1 MHNSPLRE
9 LSIGEVLDQSFTLLR
24 RNLVPVMVLG
34 LVSFLPAI
42 LVGLFIPT
50 IGSFVSILGLPILA
64 AGCIWIADKGIR
76 GSEVDIAG
84 ALGAGFRGGPKL
96 VLLWPLWSFARSALM
111 VIFIVP
117 GALFVGAFFAWK
129 QVLLIEGDWSVLGRS
144 AKLSSGSL
152 GRIIWV
158 LFIAWLISSLPQA
171 GLTIGQFFAVG
182 DRDPLE
188 AMGSFNALDF
198 AVLMGTLVLTTFTQ
212 AYFNNAVTLLY
223 YDRRVRVDALDVETS
238 ADRFD
243 AALAVDPQV
252 GDSRAGDD
260 PSNSE
265 PVA

>member
-1 MHNSPLRE
+1 MPPRSHRALDMQNSPLRE

-34 LVSFLPAI
+34 LVAFAPAAI
-42 LVGLFIPT
+42 VGLFLPT
-50 IGSFVSILGLPILA
+50 IGSVVSILGLPVLV
-64 AGCIWIADKGIR
+64 AGCIWVADRGIR
-76 GSEVDIAG
+76 GEEATVGG
-84 ALGAGFRGGPKL
+84 ALGAGVRGGLKL
-96 VLLWPLWSFARSALM
+96 ALLWPLWSVARSTLM
-111 VIFIVP
+111 FMLIVP
-117 GALFVGAFFAWK
+117 GALFVGAFFPWK
-129 QVLLIEGDWSVLGRS
+129 QVLLIEENWSVLGRS

-158 LFIAWLISSLPQA
+158 IFIAWMISSLPQA
-171 GLTIGQFFAVG
+171 GLTIGQLAAVG
-182 DRDPLE
+182 DRDPFE

-243 AALAVDPQV
+243 AALADQAP
-252 GDSRAGDD
+252 AGAD
-260 PSNSE
+260 

>member
-1 MHNSPLRE
+1 MLNSPLRE
-9 LSIGEVLDQSFTLLR
+9 LSVGEVLDQSFTLLR

-34 LVSFLPAI
+34 LVSFLPAA

-64 AGCIWIADKGIR
+64 AGCVWIADKGIR
-76 GSEVDIAG
+76 GGEVGISG
-84 ALGAGFRGGPKL
+84 ALGAGFRGGLKL
-96 VLLWPLWSFARSALM
+96 ALLWPLWSFARSALM

-129 QVLLIEGDWSVLGRS
+129 QVLLIEDNWSVLGRS

-158 LFIAWLISSLPQA
+158 IFIAWLISSLPQA
-171 GLTIGQFFAVG
+171 GLTIGQLVAAG
-182 DRDPLE
+182 DRDPFE

-212 AYFNNAVTLLY
+212 AYFHNAVTLLY

-238 ADRFD
+238 ADQFD
-243 AALAVDPQV
+243 AALA
-252 GDSRAGDD
+252 GDLQDGEAQSGEVQ
-260 PSNSE
+260 SGTG